1 MFLFL
6 QCVVDDNGEPTDE
19 LNQEAL
25 EFCQQ
30 HGVKATKVSEITAN
44 KEPAIYSAIQAG
56 IERVNARSTSNAQK
70 VQKWVIVERDFSVT
84 GGELG
89 QLSEIYFPFPTSL
102 VDVVLA
108 FKIRKYLL
116 LFFFFNLLLIIFN
129 QGQCFV
135 IGVTAKQHFR
145 VVFSAVI

>member
-1 MFLFL
+1 MILSFCIQALLLNKQKKKKELPLLFLFL

-25 EFCQQ
+25 EFCRQ
-30 HGVKATKVSEITAN
+30 HSVKATKVSEIIAN

-70 VQKWVIVERDFSVT
+70 VQKWVIVEQDFSVT

-89 QLSEIYFPFPTSL
+89 QLSEIYFPFPTSIVHVAL
-102 VDVVLA
+102 P
-108 FKIRKYLL
+108 FKVSICFC
-116 LFFFFNLLLIIFN
+116 FFFF
-129 QGQCFV
+129 
-135 IGVTAKQHFR
+135 
-145 VVFSAVI
+145 